1 MLPEKESLSLLGN
14 QLTIL
19 TTYDKDYSNLSVITS
34 FCKHCGEDF
43 ADLVPL
49 KIEQLASKHGAKV
62 GRNELYS
69 AERQR
74 AVKCLFRE
82 YFRSLTQFILTEH
95 KEVQKLER
103 QNWKVYQTKGEVS
116 QEKKEKYEQSLSAFK
131 KLLENA
137 EVLADL
143 LGEQM
148 PELPVDGNFS
158 FRLKDSVWY

>member
-1 MLPEKESLSLLGN
+1 MLPQKESLSLLGN

-19 TTYDKDYSNLSVITS
+19 TAYDKDYSNLSVMTS

-49 KIEQLASKHGAKV
+49 KFERLAAKYEMRI

-69 AERQR
+69 AERQK
-74 AVKCLFRE
+74 AVKTLFRD
-82 YFRSLTQFILTEH
+82 YFKSLSQFVLNEH
-95 KEVQKLER
+95 KEVQKIER
-103 QNWKVYQTKGEVS
+103 QNWKQYQTKGEVS
-116 QEKKEKYEQSLSAFK
+116 AEKKEKYEQTVSNFK

-137 EVLADL
+137 EVLGDL

-148 PELPVDGNFS
+148 PELPADGLF
-158 FRLKDSVWY
+158 FLFPK